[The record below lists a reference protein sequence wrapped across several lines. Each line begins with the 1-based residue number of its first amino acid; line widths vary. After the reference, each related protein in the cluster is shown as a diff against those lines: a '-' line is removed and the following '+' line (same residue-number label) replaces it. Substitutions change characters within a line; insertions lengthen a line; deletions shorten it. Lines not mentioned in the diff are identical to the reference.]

1 MQVPV
6 KQDSWKRYQS
16 VKGKLAQAAADPKNE
31 GVFKVDGERVELSRS
46 VRFELEGQSMVVK
59 QGSNFDNDPKTRDQI
74 TLENQTPECVN
85 TESYQHYSERRG
97 WLFKHDQEMLQVDLR
112 QQQGFNFSQSSA
124 TFEL

>member
-1 MQVPV
+1 MQIPQ
-6 KQDSWKRYQS
+6 KQDAWNRYQS
-16 VKGKLAQAAADPKNE
+16 VKGKLAQAAQDPKNE

-46 VRFELEGQSMVVK
+46 VRFDFEGQSLVVK

-74 TLENQTPECVN
+74 TLENQTAESVD

-97 WLFKHDQEMLQVDLR
+97 WLFKRDQEMLQVELR